1 MAALATN
8 NAGGLKERLIAMK
21 IKKGF
26 VIQEVAGQWVAV
38 ATGAAAKEFTG
49 IVKLNATA
57 THVWRGLEQG
67 QTREQ
72 IIASMVETYDVSE
85 QTAAEDVDALCQRL
99 VQAGIAQ
106 D

>member
-1 MAALATN
+1 M
-8 NAGGLKERLIAMK
+8 LIAMK

-38 ATGAAAKEFTG
+38 ATGSAAKDFSG

-57 THVWRGLEQG
+57 AHVWKGLEQG

-72 IIASMVETYDVSE
+72 IIAGMVEAYDIDE
-85 QTAAEDVDALCQRL
+85 QTAGEDVDTLCQRL

-106 D
+106 E

>member
-1 MAALATN
+1 
-8 NAGGLKERLIAMK
+8 MK

-38 ATGAAAKEFTG
+38 ATGSAAKDFSG

-57 THVWRGLEQG
+57 AHVWKGLEQG

-72 IIASMVETYDVSE
+72 IIAGMVEAYDVSE
-85 QTAAEDVDALCQRL
+85 QTAGEDVDALLQRL
-99 VQAGIAQ
+99 VQAGIAEA
-106 D
+106 

>member
-1 MAALATN
+1 
-8 NAGGLKERLIAMK
+8 MK

-38 ATGAAAKEFTG
+38 ATGSAAKDFSG

-57 THVWRGLEQG
+57 AHVWKGLEQG

-72 IIASMVETYDVSE
+72 IIAGMVEAYDIDE
-85 QTAAEDVDALCQRL
+85 QTVGEEVDALLQRL
-99 VQAGIAQ
+99 VQAGIAEE
-106 D
+106 

>member
-1 MAALATN
+1 
-8 NAGGLKERLIAMK
+8 MK

-38 ATGAAAKEFTG
+38 ATGSAARDFSG

-57 THVWRGLEQG
+57 AHVWKGLEQG

-72 IIASMVETYDVSE
+72 IIAGMVEAYDIDE
-85 QTAAEDVDALCQRL
+85 QTVGEDVDALLQRL
-99 VQAGIAQ
+99 VQAGIAEE
-106 D
+106 

>member
-1 MAALATN
+1 
-8 NAGGLKERLIAMK
+8 MK

-38 ATGAAAKEFTG
+38 ATGSAAKDFSG

-57 THVWRGLEQG
+57 AHVWKGLVQG

-72 IIASMVETYDVSE
+72 IIASMVEAYDIDE
-85 QTAAEDVDALCQRL
+85 QTVGEDVDALCQQL

-106 D
+106 E

>member
-1 MAALATN
+1 
-8 NAGGLKERLIAMK
+8 MK

-38 ATGAAAKEFTG
+38 ATGSAAKDFSG

-57 THVWRGLEQG
+57 AHVWKGLEQG

-72 IIASMVETYDVSE
+72 IIANMVEAYDIDE
-85 QTAAEDVDALCQRL
+85 QTAGEDVDALCQQL

-106 D
+106 E

>member
-1 MAALATN
+1 
-8 NAGGLKERLIAMK
+8 MK

-38 ATGAAAKEFTG
+38 ATGTAAKEFTG

-57 THVWRGLEQG
+57 AHVWKGLEQG
-67 QTREQ
+67 LTREQ
-72 IIASMVETYDVSE
+72 IVTSVVETYDVSE
-85 QTAAEDVDALCQRL
+85 QTAAEDVDALCQQL

-106 D
+106 E

>member
-1 MAALATN
+1 
-8 NAGGLKERLIAMK
+8 MK

-38 ATGAAAKEFTG
+38 ATGSAAKDFSG

-57 THVWRGLEQG
+57 AHVWKGLEQG

-72 IIASMVETYDVSE
+72 IIAGMVEAYDIDE
-85 QTAAEDVDALCQRL
+85 QTVGEDVDALLQRL
-99 VQAGIAQ
+99 VQAGIAEE
-106 D
+106 

>member
-1 MAALATN
+1 
-8 NAGGLKERLIAMK
+8 MK

-38 ATGAAAKEFTG
+38 ATGSAAKDFSG

-57 THVWRGLEQG
+57 AHVWKGLEQG

-72 IIASMVETYDVSE
+72 IIAGMVEAYDIDE
-85 QTAAEDVDALCQRL
+85 QTAGEDVDALLQRL
-99 VQAGIAQ
+99 VQAGIAEE
-106 D
+106 

>member
-1 MAALATN
+1 
-8 NAGGLKERLIAMK
+8 MK

-38 ATGAAAKEFTG
+38 ATGSAAKDFSG

-57 THVWRGLEQG
+57 AHVWKGLEQG

-72 IIASMVETYDVSE
+72 IIAGMVEAYDIDE
-85 QTAAEDVDALCQRL
+85 QTAGEDVDTLCQRL

-106 D
+106 E

>member
-1 MAALATN
+1 
-8 NAGGLKERLIAMK
+8 MK

-38 ATGAAAKEFTG
+38 ATGSAAKDFSG

-57 THVWRGLEQG
+57 AHVWKGLEQG

-72 IIASMVETYDVSE
+72 IIAGMVETYDVSE
-85 QTAAEDVDALCQRL
+85 QTAGEDVDALLQRL
-99 VQAGIAQ
+99 VQAGIAEE
-106 D
+106 

>member
-1 MAALATN
+1 
-8 NAGGLKERLIAMK
+8 MK

-38 ATGAAAKEFTG
+38 ATGAAAMEFKG

-57 THVWRGLEQG
+57 AHVWRGLEQG
-67 QTREQ
+67 LTREQ
-72 IIASMVETYDVSE
+72 IVTSVVETYDVSE
-85 QTAAEDVDALCQRL
+85 QTAAEDVDALCQQL

-106 D
+106 E

>member
-1 MAALATN
+1 
-8 NAGGLKERLIAMK
+8 MK

-57 THVWRGLEQG
+57 AHVWKGLEQG

-72 IIASMVETYDVSE
+72 VIAGLVEAYDVNE
-85 QTAAEDVDALCQRL
+85 QTAAGDVDALCQQL

-106 D
+106 E

>member
-1 MAALATN
+1 
-8 NAGGLKERLIAMK
+8 MK

-38 ATGAAAKEFTG
+38 ATGSAARDFSG

-57 THVWRGLEQG
+57 AHVWKGLEQG

-72 IIASMVETYDVSE
+72 IIAGMVEAYDIDE
-85 QTAAEDVDALCQRL
+85 QTAGKDVDALCQQL

-106 D
+106 E

>member
-1 MAALATN
+1 
-8 NAGGLKERLIAMK
+8 MK

-38 ATGAAAKEFTG
+38 ATGSAAKDFSG

-57 THVWRGLEQG
+57 AHVWKGLEQG

-72 IIASMVETYDVSE
+72 IIASMVEAYDIDE
-85 QTAAEDVDALCQRL
+85 QTAGEDVDALCQQL

-106 D
+106 E

>member
-1 MAALATN
+1 
-8 NAGGLKERLIAMK
+8 MK

-38 ATGAAAKEFTG
+38 ATGSAAKDFSG

-57 THVWRGLEQG
+57 AHVWKGLEQG

-72 IIASMVETYDVSE
+72 IIAGMVETYDVSE
-85 QTAAEDVDALCQRL
+85 QTAAEDVDALCQQL
-99 VQAGIAQ
+99 VQAGIAEE
-106 D
+106 

>member
-1 MAALATN
+1 
-8 NAGGLKERLIAMK
+8 MK

-57 THVWRGLEQG
+57 AHVSRG
-67 QTREQ
+67 RR
-72 IIASMVETYDVSE
+72 ASKSSPAWSRRT
-85 QTAAEDVDALCQRL
+85 T
-99 VQAGIAQ
+99 
-106 D
+106 